1 MTARQVYEGVLIE
14 LNKVQAPNLL
24 LEDFNYFF
32 NKAVDQYVNKRYN
45 IYDINQQTTDDVRV
59 LKSTVTLEVAK
70 DNNAKYALTQG
81 RDVTKKGSLYDSI
94 YEFDLPTD
102 YLHLLNCICEYK
114 VLKPFKCYDA
124 NTYVQFAAERLT
136 SDSWSTVINNVYT
149 RPTYKRPYY
158 FLHNVNRDLL
168 TTEQAATVEG
178 IRDYTS
184 HFYHGKS
191 GYSVNQDGEDPC
203 RVDENWKIPTDP
215 YGSDVNTISTTF
227 TDTECG
233 ESVITGESSATK
245 MVFTYTQ
252 PSNDATAGA
261 GSFTYTPS
269 ATEGTAITYDTAMGK
284 TQSTVLSY
292 LNNHKSSYSET
303 GVYYVNVPGAAGEI
317 RDHFNKPYANPR
329 TDAITGGVSRVID
342 IRSTDGSGN
351 SAQINAVERIG
362 QIRYGNPGNVRIE
375 IRYGKDNSLFQ
386 LERVYVDYIKAPQH
400 IRLSQEQ
407 LDLTEDTS
415 QMMEFPDYVCQ
426 EIINELVTLVMEN
439 LSDPRLPTHVQ
450 VTQSIANPAQQQEPA
465 QTQTR
470 RRA

>member
-45 IYDINQQTTDDVRV
+45 IYDISQQTTDDVRV
-59 LKSTVTLEVAK
+59 LKSTVTLEVAEG
-70 DNNAKYALTQG
+70 NNSQYVNG
-81 RDVTKKGSLYDSI
+81 RDVTKKGSLYDST

-158 FLHNVNRDLL
+158 FLHNVNRDLIN
-168 TTEQAATVEG
+168 AAGRTG
-178 IRDYTS
+178 QQDSNKDYTS

-191 GYSVNQDGEDPC
+191 GYSINQNGENQC
-203 RVDENWKIPTDP
+203 RVTDNWKIPTDP
-215 YGSDVNTISTTF
+215 YGPDINKIGTDFENTN
-227 TDTECG
+227 CG
-233 ESVITGESSATK
+233 ESLVGPAQDVYIKYTHATTSWEIDTTASAGTAETYVAAMGTTAASVKAYLQATK
-245 MVFTYTQ
+245 TGL
-252 PSNDATAGA
+252 SSD
-261 GSFTYTPS
+261 
-269 ATEGTAITYDTAMGK
+269 ITYKVTIPAQTNITDKFG
-284 TQSTVLSY
+284 
-292 LNNHKSSYSET
+292 
-303 GVYYVNVPGAAGEI
+303 
-317 RDHFNKPYANPR
+317 NKYANPAQ
-329 TDAITGGVSRVID
+329 TEGGVSRVID
-342 IRSTDGSGN
+342 IRDGDQST
-351 SAQINAVERIG
+351 QVNAVERIG
-362 QIRYGNPGNVRIE
+362 QVRYGNPGNVRME

-426 EIINELVTLVMEN
+426 EIINELVNLVMEN
-439 LSDPRLPTHVQ
+439 LSDPRLPTHAQ

-465 QTQTR
+465 QQQPAR
-470 RRA
+470 RRG

>member
-45 IYDINQQTTDDVRV
+45 IYDISQQTTDDVRV
-59 LKSTVTLEVAK
+59 LKSTVTLEVAEG
-70 DNNAKYALTQG
+70 NNEPYATTEG
-81 RDVTKKGSLYDSI
+81 RNVTRKGSLYDST

-158 FLHNVNRDLL
+158 FLHNVNRDLINASGQ
-168 TTEQAATVEG
+168 TGQADSNK
-178 IRDYTS
+178 DYTS

-191 GYSVNQDGEDPC
+191 GYSINQNGEAEC
-203 RVDENWKIPTDP
+203 RVNDNWKIPTDP
-215 YGSDVNTISTTF
+215 YGPDINAISTVF
-227 TDTECG
+227 SDDTGCG
-233 ESVITGESSATK
+233 ESLVGNSRTVYVKYTADSNSWSIVNSGTGASS
-245 MVFTYTQ
+245 VTYVEGMGTTDSSVMAYLSAQ
-252 PSNDATAGA
+252 HTDLTSDVTYAVTIPGNSNILDKFG
-261 GSFTYTPS
+261 
-269 ATEGTAITYDTAMGK
+269 
-284 TQSTVLSY
+284 
-292 LNNHKSSYSET
+292 
-303 GVYYVNVPGAAGEI
+303 
-317 RDHFNKPYANPR
+317 NKYANPDVAA
-329 TDAITGGVSRVID
+329 TTGGVSRVID
-342 IRSTDGSGN
+342 IRNTNGTAGST
-351 SAQINAVERIG
+351 QVNAVERIG
-362 QIRYGNPGNVRIE
+362 QVRYGNPGNVRME

-426 EIINELVTLVMEN
+426 EIINELVNLVMEN

-465 QTQTR
+465 QQQTAR

>member
-59 LKSTVTLEVAK
+59 LKSTVALEVK
-70 DNNAKYALTQG
+70 DTHNVTHTGVTSKGALYQS
-81 RDVTKKGSLYDSI
+81 V

-136 SDSWSTVINNVYT
+136 ADSWSTVINNVYT

-158 FLHNVNRDLL
+158 YLHNVNRDLL
-168 TTEQAATVEG
+168 DATAAG
-178 IRDYTS
+178 QGPKDYTS
-184 HFYHGKS
+184 HY
-191 GYSVNQDGEDPC
+191 YDGTYGNSEPTS
-203 RVDENWKIPTDP
+203 NTAIPTDP
-215 YGSDVNTISTTF
+215 YGPDV
-227 TDTECG
+227 
-233 ESVITGESSATK
+233 ESVSDLFDSQHITD
-245 MVFTYTQ
+245 
-252 PSNDATAGA
+252 SN
-261 GSFTYTPS
+261 
-269 ATEGTAITYDTAMGK
+269 GK
-284 TQSTVLSY
+284 NY
-292 LNNHKSSYSET
+292 LNDKET
-303 GVYYVNVPGAAGEI
+303 Q
-317 RDHFNKPYANPR
+317 
-329 TDAITGGVSRVID
+329 GGVSKVID
-342 IRSTDGSGN
+342 IGATKQ
-351 SAQINAVERIG
+351 ANAIERVS
-362 QIRYGNPGNVRIE
+362 QVRYGNPGNVRIE

-426 EIINELVTLVMEN
+426 EIINELVHLVMEN
-439 LSDPRLPTHVQ
+439 AGSQHLPTHMQ
-450 VTQSIANPAQQQEPA
+450 VTQSIANPAQQQEQP
-465 QTQTR
+465 QQKR
-470 RRA
+470 G

>member
-59 LKSTVTLEVAK
+59 LKSTVTLEV
-70 DNNAKYALTQG
+70 DSNNNGAYKNGT
-81 RDVTKKGSLYDSI
+81 DVTKKGSLYNSI

-136 SDSWSTVINNVYT
+136 ADSWSTVINNVYT

-158 FLHNVNRDLL
+158 YLHNVNRDLL
-168 TTEQAATVEG
+168 GTPVNG
-178 IRDYTS
+178 KSDYTS
-184 HFYHGKS
+184 HFYNGKS
-191 GYSVNQDGEDPC
+191 GFSEPTTTIDL
-203 RVDENWKIPTDP
+203 PTDP
-215 YGSDVNTISTTF
+215 YGPDISSIGTDF
-227 TDTECG
+227 TDVAGNTG
-233 ESVITGESSATK
+233 QNVINNNGKITDKNGNIYA
-245 MVFTYTQ
+245 
-252 PSNDATAGA
+252 ND
-261 GSFTYTPS
+261 
-269 ATEGTAITYDTAMGK
+269 K
-284 TQSTVLSY
+284 STV
-292 LNNHKSSYSET
+292 
-303 GVYYVNVPGAAGEI
+303 
-317 RDHFNKPYANPR
+317 
-329 TDAITGGVSRVID
+329 GGVSRVID
-342 IRSTDGSGN
+342 LRGQETPV
-351 SAQINAVERIG
+351 NAVEKIG

-386 LERVYVDYIKAPQH
+386 LERVYIDYIKAPQH

-426 EIINELVTLVMEN
+426 EIINELVHLVMEQSN
-439 LSDPRLPTHVQ
+439 DGRLPAHAQ
-450 VTQSIANPAQQQEPA
+450 VTQSIANPAQQ
-465 QTQTR
+465 
-470 RRA
+470 

>member
-59 LKSTVTLEVAK
+59 LKSTVTLEVA
-70 DNNAKYALTQG
+70 DGNNTKYKSG
-81 RDVTKKGSLYDSI
+81 RDVTKKGSLYNSI

-136 SDSWSTVINNVYT
+136 ADSWSTVINNVYT

-158 FLHNVNRDLL
+158 YLHNVNRDLL
-168 TTEQAATVEG
+168 TTEQAGEG
-178 IRDYTS
+178 NPKDYTS

-191 GYSVNQDGEDPC
+191 GFSVNQEGEDQC
-203 RVDENWKIPTDP
+203 TVKDNWKIPTDP
-215 YGSDVNTISTTF
+215 YGSDINTIGTTF
-227 TDTECG
+227 TDGTGCG
-233 ESVITGESSATK
+233 EDVIDDTTH
-245 MVFTYTQ
+245 T
-252 PSNDATAGA
+252 
-261 GSFTYTPS
+261 
-269 ATEGTAITYDTAMGK
+269 ITDKNGNA
-284 TQSTVLSY
+284 
-292 LNNHKSSYSET
+292 
-303 GVYYVNVPGAAGEI
+303 
-317 RDHFNKPYANPR
+317 YANPKE
-329 TDAITGGVSRVID
+329 TTGGVSRVID
-342 IRSTDGSGN
+342 IRNTSGTGST
-351 SAQINAVERIG
+351 QVNAVERIG

-426 EIINELVTLVMEN
+426 EIINELVHLVMEQSN
-439 LSDPRLPTHVQ
+439 DGRLPAHVQ
-450 VTQSIANPAQQQEPA
+450 VTQSIANPAQQQEQP
-465 QTQTR
+465 QQQQR
-470 RRA
+470 RG

>member
-59 LKSTVTLEVAK
+59 LKSTVTLEVAE

-168 TTEQAATVEG
+168 TAEQAATTVNG
-178 IRDYTS
+178 KDDYTS

-191 GYSVNQDGEDPC
+191 GQIIQAGEDHC
-203 RVDENWKIPTDP
+203 RVDDNWLIPTDP
-215 YGSDVNTISTTF
+215 YGSDINTISTTF
-227 TDTECG
+227 TDTDCG
-233 ESVITGESSATK
+233 ESLLSDGTTVVE

-252 PSNDATAGA
+252 PSDDNTAGA
-261 GSFTYTPS
+261 GSFSYTPGAGNS
-269 ATEGTAITYDTAMGK
+269 TA
-284 TQSTVLSY
+284 LSY
-292 LNNHKSSYSET
+292 NQGMGTSRDSVLQYLNTTTKASLTST
-303 GVYYVNVPGAAGEI
+303 TVYKIEVPVPAGQI
-317 RDHFNKPYANPR
+317 FDKFSKPYANPK
-329 TDAITGGVSRVID
+329 DITGGVSRVID
-342 IRSTDGSGN
+342 IRNTSGSG
-351 SAQINAVERIG
+351 STQVNAVERIG

>member
-45 IYDINQQTTDDVRV
+45 IYDISQQTTDDVRV
-59 LKSTVTLEVAK
+59 LKSTVTLEVAEN
-70 DNNAKYALTQG
+70 NNASAASAG
-81 RDVTKKGSLYDSI
+81 RDVTKKGSLYNSI

-136 SDSWSTVINNVYT
+136 ADSWSTVINNVYT

-158 FLHNVNRDLL
+158 YLHNVNRDLINSSGQTGETNSTL
-168 TTEQAATVEG
+168 
-178 IRDYTS
+178 DYTS

-191 GYSVNQDGEDPC
+191 GFSINQNGENEC
-203 RVDENWKIPTDP
+203 RVDDNWKIPTDP
-215 YGSDVNTISTTF
+215 YGPDINKISTTF
-227 TDTECG
+227 TDNDACG
-233 ESVITGESSATK
+233 ESLVGKGTATGL
-245 MVFTYTQ
+245 YTGTVSDGTTTWAAAAQ
-252 PSNDATAGA
+252 GATA
-261 GSFTYTPS
+261 
-269 ATEGTAITYDTAMGK
+269 
-284 TQSTVLSY
+284 TQSISVPVGASDVVTY
-292 LNNHKSSYSET
+292 LTSHYQLESTATYSVTYVTNSEATTIKDKFNN
-303 GVYYVNVPGAAGEI
+303 I
-317 RDHFNKPYANPR
+317 YANPKG
-329 TDAITGGVSRVID
+329 TVGGVSRVID
-342 IRSTDGSGN
+342 IRNTDGSSG
-351 SAQINAVERIG
+351 STQVNAVERIG

-426 EIINELVTLVMEN
+426 EIINELVSLVMEN

-465 QTQTR
+465 QTQR
-470 RRA
+470 RG

>member
-45 IYDINQQTTDDVRV
+45 IYDISQQTTDDVRV
-59 LKSTVTLEVAK
+59 LKSTVTLEVAEG
-70 DNNAKYALTQG
+70 NNAGSLN
-81 RDVTKKGSLYDSI
+81 RDVTKKGSLYDST

-158 FLHNVNRDLL
+158 FLHNVNRDLINN
-168 TTEQAATVEG
+168 TGQTGQANSTL
-178 IRDYTS
+178 DYTS

-191 GYSVNQDGEDPC
+191 GYSINQNGENAC
-203 RVDENWKIPTDP
+203 RVDDNWKIPTDP
-215 YGSDVNTISTTF
+215 YGPDINKISTEF
-227 TDTECG
+227 TNEDTCG
-233 ESVITGESSATK
+233 QSLVGDTTGTKLFTGTVASNGDVTWAAAGNDAVATKSITAGVALTDVPTWLAANVHPTETTTYAVTYSIAASGNTGEIQDK
-245 MVFTYTQ
+245 F
-252 PSNDATAGA
+252 G
-261 GSFTYTPS
+261 
-269 ATEGTAITYDTAMGK
+269 
-284 TQSTVLSY
+284 
-292 LNNHKSSYSET
+292 
-303 GVYYVNVPGAAGEI
+303 
-317 RDHFNKPYANPR
+317 NKYANPKG
-329 TDAITGGVSRVID
+329 TIGGVSRVID
-342 IRSTDGSGN
+342 IRDGANST
-351 SAQINAVERIG
+351 QVNAVERIG
-362 QIRYGNPGNVRIE
+362 QIRYGNPGNVRME

-426 EIINELVTLVMEN
+426 EIINELVHLVMEN
-439 LSDPRLPTHVQ
+439 LSDPRLQTHIP

-465 QTQTR
+465 QAQPAR
-470 RRA
+470 RG

>member
-59 LKSTVTLEVAK
+59 LKSTVTLEVAEG
-70 DNNAKYALTQG
+70 NNASYTTG
-81 RDVTKKGSLYDSI
+81 RDVTKKGSLYDST

-158 FLHNVNRDLL
+158 YLHNVNRDLINAQGQIG
-168 TTEQAATVEG
+168 QADSNK
-178 IRDYTS
+178 DYTS

-191 GYSVNQDGEDPC
+191 GFSINQGGEDQC
-203 RVDENWKIPTDP
+203 RVQDNWKIPTDP
-215 YGSDVNTISTTF
+215 YGPDINRIG
-227 TDTECG
+227 TDFVDNDSCG
-233 ESVITGESSATK
+233 ASLVSGAHTLK
-245 MVFTYTQ
+245 FTYTQ
-252 PSNDATAGA
+252 PDGNETAGA
-261 GSFTYTPS
+261 GVFTYTPNAAGTATAVTYVAAMGTTQTSILTYLNANNKAERTSTAVVSVTIPATTNIKDKFGNSYANPS
-269 ATEGTAITYDTAMGK
+269 ATE
-284 TQSTVLSY
+284 
-292 LNNHKSSYSET
+292 
-303 GVYYVNVPGAAGEI
+303 
-317 RDHFNKPYANPR
+317 
-329 TDAITGGVSRVID
+329 GGVSRVID
-342 IRSTDGSGN
+342 IRNGSSST
-351 SAQINAVERIG
+351 QVNAVERVG
-362 QIRYGNPGNVRIE
+362 QVRYGNPGNVRME

-426 EIINELVTLVMEN
+426 EIINELVHLVMEN
-439 LSDPRLPTHVQ
+439 GGNQRLPNHIQ
-450 VTQSIANPAQQQEPA
+450 VSQSIANPTQQQEQPK
-465 QTQTR
+465 R
-470 RRA
+470 